1 MAEYQVQFQ
10 IRVPSKRN
18 PKTGAV
24 KYAPSGYVSTP
35 VKVTASSAEEAS
47 KIARKSD
54 KIAKAKANAARG
66 LDYDMPQ
73 PRVSIKEVKR
83 VTSGGGGMF
92 KPDGTASQINKG
104 ALSSVG
110 KKRQMKKGGT
120 VKKTTQRRIKK

>member
-1 MAEYQVQFQ
+1 MAEYQVKFQ
-10 IRVPSKRN
+10 VRVPSKRS

-35 VKVTASSAEEAS
+35 IKVTASSAEEAK

-54 KIAKAKANAARG
+54 KIAKARANAARG

-73 PRVSIKEVKR
+73 PRVSIQEVKR
-83 VTSGGGGMF
+83 VSGGGGMF

-110 KKRQMKKGGT
+110 KKRQMNKGGI
-120 VKKTTQRRIKK
+120 VKKTAKSKK

>member
-1 MAEYQVQFQ
+1 MAEYEVKFQ
-10 IRVPSKRN
+10 IRVPTKRN
-18 PKTGAV
+18 SKSGAV

-35 VKVTASSAEEAS
+35 VKVTASNEDEAR
-47 KIARKSD
+47 KIAKKSD

-83 VTSGGGGMF
+83 VSGGGGMF
-92 KPDGTASQINKG
+92 KVGSTASQINKG

-110 KKRQMKKGGT
+110 KKRQMNKGGP
-120 VKKTTQRRIKK
+120 VKKKAKK

>member
-35 VKVTASSAEEAS
+35 IKVTASSAEEAK
-47 KIARKSD
+47 KIAKKSD
-54 KIAKAKANAARG
+54 KITKAKANAARG

-83 VTSGGGGMF
+83 VSGGGGMF

-110 KKRQMKKGGT
+110 KKIQMKKGGT
-120 VKKTTQRRIKK
+120 VKKTAKYRT